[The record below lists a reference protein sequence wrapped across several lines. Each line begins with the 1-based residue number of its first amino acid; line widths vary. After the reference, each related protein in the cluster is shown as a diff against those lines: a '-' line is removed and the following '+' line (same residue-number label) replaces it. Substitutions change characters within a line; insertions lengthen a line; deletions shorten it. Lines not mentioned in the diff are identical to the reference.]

1 MCTPSKGHRFLAS
14 FLPKQVTTFL
24 SKQFLYE
31 PGRYGYKG
39 RYGYRYWYKYRKLRS
54 QAPAKLHVCVL
65 ALSTSTVLVWLVPAV
80 YTCTEKVLHC
90 NVVGGDCQTYS
101 VGWGAI
107 IHSYLRNDLPLLISE
122 RSQHSAHA

>member
-1 MCTPSKGHRFLAS
+1 MSSFIKYILGRPQLAFS
-14 FLPKQVTTFL
+14 FD
-24 SKQFLYE
+24 
-31 PGRYGYKG
+31 
-39 RYGYRYWYKYRKLRS
+39 
-54 QAPAKLHVCVL
+54 H